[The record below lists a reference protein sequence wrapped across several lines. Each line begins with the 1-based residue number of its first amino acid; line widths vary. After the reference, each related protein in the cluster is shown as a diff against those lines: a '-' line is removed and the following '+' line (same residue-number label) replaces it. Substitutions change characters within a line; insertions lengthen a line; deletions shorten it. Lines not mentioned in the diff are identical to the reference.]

1 MALTQFSPSHNSI
14 MPTYSVSLRKMSQCL
29 VSLLQQRPHA
39 SARYWTWHS
48 VLQFRVSSIKA
59 LMQLQAADP
68 NLITHAAKNMQRTAY
83 TLLSKCGDIQK
94 MRLMNQF
101 SMSLFQ
107 LSFLI
112 RNLVSV
118 AWLITEGGAQD
129 WNSVM
134 KQTETD
140 TLVSSN
146 FKWHH
151 GHGLS
156 QSDWKAAEQQG
167 AAAWSHCGRA
177 NFNLNA
183 NVLTAHTDWT
193 GSYTSVFAYSDFLL
207 LLCNTPESLN
217 AYNGLTNECLYS
229 CLFKEN

>member
-1 MALTQFSPSHNSI
+1 

-29 VSLLQQRPHA
+29 VSLLQQKPHA

-48 VLQFRVSSIKA
+48 VLQFRVSSIKP

-83 TLLSKCGDIQK
+83 TLLSKYGDIQK

-118 AWLITEGGAQD
+118 AWLITEGGHKIETLL
-129 WNSVM
+129 WNRQRQTHWYPSTLNDTMVM
-134 KQTETD
+134 
-140 TLVSSN
+140 VC
-146 FKWHH
+146 
-151 GHGLS
+151 LS
-156 QSDWKAAEQQG
+156 QT
-167 AAAWSHCGRA
+167 GRQPSSRGPLPGRTVA
-177 NFNLNA
+177 GQILI
-183 NVLTAHTDWT
+183 
-193 GSYTSVFAYSDFLL
+193 
-207 LLCNTPESLN
+207 
-217 AYNGLTNECLYS
+217 
-229 CLFKEN
+229 